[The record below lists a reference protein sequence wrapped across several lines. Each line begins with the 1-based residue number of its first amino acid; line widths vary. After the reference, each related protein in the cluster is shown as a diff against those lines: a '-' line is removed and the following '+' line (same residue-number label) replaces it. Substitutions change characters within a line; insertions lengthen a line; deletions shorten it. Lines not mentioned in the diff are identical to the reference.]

1 MAKKKMKC
9 VFTSTQCKNCSLYIG
24 RHYYM
29 CYYGDSKARKRSKA
43 ITVGGKSD
51 NASFK
56 VPDLK
61 LEVFDP
67 FKTTL

>member
-1 MAKKKMKC
+1 
-9 VFTSTQCKNCSLYIG
+9 
-24 RHYYM
+24 M
-29 CYYGDSKARKRSKA
+29 CYYGDSKTRKRSKA
-43 ITVGGKSD
+43 ITVGGKGD